1 VVLEETAALFEAM
14 DPLADFLDE
23 ECVLHPR
30 ALVETGALWRAYLQ
44 WCDQDARSPGVR
56 TKRWLTRSL
65 AQRDGIEL
73 IRRHD
78 GRYLIGL
85 GLRSE
90 QAGLGLEAGF
100 TSEQA
105 PS

>member
-1 VVLEETAALFEAM
+1 M

-44 WCDQDARSPGVR
+44 WCDQDARSPAVR
-56 TKRWLTRSL
+56 TKRWFTRNL
-65 AQRDGIEL
+65 AQRDGIEV

-78 GRYLIGL
+78 GRYLTGL

-90 QAGLGLEAGF
+90 QAGLGLEADPRNK
-100 TSEQA
+100 QA
-105 PS
+105 LA